1 MAPSPSPPI
10 AGPRPS
16 PSLPSHRLI
25 TPCCPSSP
33 SLQLKKKVVTT
44 CQKQVADAR
53 ASCEKEKISLQADV
67 ATACDGL
74 QGGQV
79 SANHARMVEL
89 EAAVVSEEEWRKAWG
104 AEKKL
109 LNVELA
115 ECK

>member
-1 MAPSPSPPI
+1 M
-10 AGPRPS
+10 
-16 PSLPSHRLI
+16 
-25 TPCCPSSP
+25 
-33 SLQLKKKVVTT
+33 
-44 CQKQVADAR
+44 
-53 ASCEKEKISLQADV
+53 